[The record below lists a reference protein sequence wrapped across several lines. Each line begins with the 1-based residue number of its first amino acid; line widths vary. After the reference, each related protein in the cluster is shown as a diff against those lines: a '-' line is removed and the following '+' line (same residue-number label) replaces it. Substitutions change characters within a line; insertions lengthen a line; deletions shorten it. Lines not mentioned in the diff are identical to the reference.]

1 MGQEQRWYI
10 TRIVSV
16 IMQAGTNNR
25 SSTFFHVGLLVM
37 VSGLVAAFS
46 ALWREGDKGGGGG
59 GPRVGLQGT
68 MDEKRRILVGV

>member
-1 MGQEQRWYI
+1 MQGGRIGQEQRRCV
-10 TRIVSV
+10 TRMVSV

-46 ALWREGDKGGGGG
+46 ALWREGDKGAGG
-59 GPRVGLQGT
+59 Q
-68 MDEKRRILVGV
+68 E